1 MFQGLPLPIINHLLK
16 EAVDICTEEA
26 DRLSISVDELPKLF
40 KKHESMTED
49 RQRNFSE
56 IERQLLSKIQVD
68 RSKSID
74 RNFVGRT
81 YAASNIS
88 DESSNH
94 RKIGHGKV
102 LKFSSRYS
110 RHFAEAD
117 NLQRKEEALRNLSNG
132 IESLSFAVARGNKI
146 VEQLV
151 IRLLELGKKSRGGA
165 RNLSEL
171 QIPLDNVFVE
181 FVTGKSETE
190 SAVIEGLCFN
200 VNQADIG
207 ELTHLFENKSVKIC
221 LIDFDKMKHSKNF
234 VSQSS
239 SAEDDVQKLVR
250 FQVSCVMYHGDD
262 SGIKEGCHSKGI
274 IPLRINT
281 AEQLYAIS
289 KATGNPVLSSLSEL
303 QLKDRIAPVKL
314 SFVGQFHEARS
325 GKGYTASRSVVSV
338 CFLTVSEERYFTI
351 VLCGMTFALV
361 ALLEERIW
369 SCLHRLNNILN
380 SGKFVYGSGSI
391 ERKCARHLLDF
402 SGNFRPSLVSLAMIS
417 LPTVISSNDF
427 QVFCL

>member
-1 MFQGLPLPIINHLLK
+1 MASLQRNINTNFISAAKGIALSGSSLIGPNKCTKCIIDEDGKFELTSSVLKLLQIIKVDHPAISIIYDVCQGFHKAYGTCCTTLVFMMGSWLQSMELLLDQGLPLPIINHLLK

-151 IRLLELGKKSRGGA
+151 IRLLELGKKKQRRREELKKNSSITQKISATLDGTGITNIQANGFYRGCK
-165 RNLSEL
+165 R
-171 QIPLDNVFVE
+171 
-181 FVTGKSETE
+181 T
-190 SAVIEGLCFN
+190 
-200 VNQADIG
+200 
-207 ELTHLFENKSVKIC
+207 
-221 LIDFDKMKHSKNF
+221 
-234 VSQSS
+234 
-239 SAEDDVQKLVR
+239 
-250 FQVSCVMYHGDD
+250 
-262 SGIKEGCHSKGI
+262 
-274 IPLRINT
+274 
-281 AEQLYAIS
+281 
-289 KATGNPVLSSLSEL
+289 
-303 QLKDRIAPVKL
+303 
-314 SFVGQFHEARS
+314 
-325 GKGYTASRSVVSV
+325 
-338 CFLTVSEERYFTI
+338 
-351 VLCGMTFALV
+351 
-361 ALLEERIW
+361 
-369 SCLHRLNNILN
+369 
-380 SGKFVYGSGSI
+380 
-391 ERKCARHLLDF
+391 
-402 SGNFRPSLVSLAMIS
+402 
-417 LPTVISSNDF
+417 
-427 QVFCL
+427 